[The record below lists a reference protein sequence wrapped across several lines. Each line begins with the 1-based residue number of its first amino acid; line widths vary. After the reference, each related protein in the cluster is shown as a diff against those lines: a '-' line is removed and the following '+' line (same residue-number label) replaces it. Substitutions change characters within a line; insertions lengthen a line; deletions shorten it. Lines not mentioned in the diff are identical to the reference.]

1 MAGTSNKRPLIYE
14 SVLEHIK
21 ARLLKGELEPGSR
34 LPTVAVLAEQ
44 LDVGTASVREAYRI
58 LESQGILEV
67 TQGRGTFVSSA
78 ISDSGDVFRHFQLA
92 EHESLA
98 HLLEARKLLEPGI
111 AALAAQRAT
120 TAEAD
125 AITDAAQAAEQ
136 SPPNVADFAEE
147 NIRFHDLVASAAHNP
162 VAARML
168 TAIHDLI
175 RDVQPLAAQI
185 PDSAE
190 RAIHFHKLIAIAIK
204 AGNPD
209 AAHAFMCQH
218 IESFEEA
225 LKHLK
230 REDRGSS
237 AEQVAEE
244 R

>member
-1 MAGTSNKRPLIYE
+1 MSNKRPLIYE

-34 LPTVAVLAEQ
+34 LPTVAVLAKQ

-78 ISDSGDVFRHFQLA
+78 IRDSGDVFRHFQLA

-120 TAEAD
+120 IAEAD
-125 AITDAAQAAEQ
+125 AIVDAAQGAEQ
-136 SPPNVADFAEE
+136 SPPNVDDFAEE
-147 NIRFHDLVASAAHNP
+147 NIRFHDLLASAAHNP

-190 RAIHFHKLIAIAIK
+190 QAIHFHKLIAIAIK

-218 IESFEEA
+218 IERFEEA
-225 LKHLK
+225 LEHLK
-230 REDRGSS
+230 RDSRVTS
-237 AEQVAEE
+237 AEQVVEE
-244 R
+244 E

>member
-1 MAGTSNKRPLIYE
+1 MANASNKRHLIYE

-21 ARLLKGELEPGSR
+21 ARLLKGDLEPGSR
-34 LPTVAVLAEQ
+34 LPTVTALAEQ
-44 LDVGTASVREAYRI
+44 LGVGSASVREAYRI

-78 ISDSGDVFRHFQLA
+78 ISDSGDVLRHFQLA
-92 EHESLA
+92 EHETLA

-120 TAEAD
+120 LTEAG
-125 AITDAAQAAEQ
+125 AIMDAALLAEQ
-136 SPPNVADFAEE
+136 SPPNLDDFAEE

-175 RDVQPLAAQI
+175 RGVQPLAAQI
-185 PDSAE
+185 PGSAE
-190 RAIHFHKLIAIAIK
+190 QAIHFHKLIAIAIK

-209 AAHAFMCQH
+209 AASAFMCQH
-218 IESFEEA
+218 IESFEDALEH
-225 LKHLK
+225 LKH
-230 REDRGSS
+230 EGRGSS
-237 AEQVAEE
+237 AKQVAEE
-244 R
+244 E